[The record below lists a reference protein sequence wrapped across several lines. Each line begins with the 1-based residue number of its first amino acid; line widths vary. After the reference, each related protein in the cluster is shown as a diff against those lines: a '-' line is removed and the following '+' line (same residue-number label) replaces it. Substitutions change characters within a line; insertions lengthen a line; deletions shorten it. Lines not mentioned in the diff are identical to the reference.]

1 MRYLLLLLLVI
12 TLLVALYL
20 AGLYGFAPYAT
31 MRAELTAANAQ
42 GWAAVLPQPLPILA
56 HTPARYALLRGTIAV
71 VLAGAVVGLG
81 ALGLRRSWREVKRL
95 GQDTKRAFLSL
106 RGFWHGLSRGEQWAA
121 MAVLLLVLGLRAW
134 FLKHSAFNSDELVS
148 SDYFVWPG
156 PRVTAS
162 FYTLPNNHILYN
174 LLGGLLLRL
183 APAGTDPELLLRLP
197 SLVLGFAGT
206 GLAYAGLARLT
217 SLRVATCSVCLAQ
230 LVPEAVEHS
239 VAARGYGV
247 QAACVYALFLAV
259 LVLLRGPA
267 CHRLAWTVVV
277 VASVLGFYLIPTF
290 IYPFLSL
297 GAGLLGGLA
306 CQWRSRV
313 QAAHTVVAGAAV
325 LLLVGLLYLPVGLLS
340 GWPALLA
347 NNYVVRLTAAHFWS
361 NLGPYYLWGTVGTL
375 LGQQLVTVP
384 ALLLLISGGMVLIR
398 RWAPPAWWPVAA
410 LAWVGLLGPL
420 PLLAVQRV
428 FAPTRTVHYVAFF
441 VALLGALLFEAV
453 VRRTRGPAYLAWLVL
468 GAGLAGYAGYRL
480 PRLAQEVAL
489 ERALRNEAIQADQWL
504 RARRP
509 RRVFTNAYGQS
520 LHLRHL
526 ALARR
531 QPQLPIQLVEQ
542 RPSIE
547 PHDYLLLVRGRRLPG
562 WVRPP
567 YRLVYQHG
575 HLVIYDL
582 MPGQAISAGLM
593 QSH

>member
-1 MRYLLLLLLVI
+1 M
-12 TLLVALYL
+12 
-20 AGLYGFAPYAT
+20 
-31 MRAELTAANAQ
+31 
-42 GWAAVLPQPLPILA
+42 
-56 HTPARYALLRGTIAV
+56 
-71 VLAGAVVGLG
+71 
-81 ALGLRRSWREVKRL
+81 
-95 GQDTKRAFLSL
+95 
-106 RGFWHGLSRGEQWAA
+106 
-121 MAVLLLVLGLRAW
+121 
-134 FLKHSAFNSDELVS
+134 
-148 SDYFVWPG
+148 
-156 PRVTAS
+156 
-162 FYTLPNNHILYN
+162 
-174 LLGGLLLRL
+174 
-183 APAGTDPELLLRLP
+183 
-197 SLVLGFAGT
+197 
-206 GLAYAGLARLT
+206 
-217 SLRVATCSVCLAQ
+217 
-230 LVPEAVEHS
+230 
-239 VAARGYGV
+239 
-247 QAACVYALFLAV
+247 
-259 LVLLRGPA
+259 
-267 CHRLAWTVVV
+267 
-277 VASVLGFYLIPTF
+277 
-290 IYPFLSL
+290 
-297 GAGLLGGLA
+297 
-306 CQWRSRV
+306 
-313 QAAHTVVAGAAV
+313 
-325 LLLVGLLYLPVGLLS
+325 
-340 GWPALLA
+340 
-347 NNYVVRLTAAHFWS
+347 
-361 NLGPYYLWGTVGTL
+361 
-375 LGQQLVTVP
+375 TVP

-428 FAPTRTVHYVAFF
+428 FAPTRPVQYVVFF

-489 ERALRNEAIQADQWL
+489 ERALRNETIQADQWL

-547 PHDYLLLVRGRRLPG
+547 PHDYLLLVRGRRLPD

-582 MPGQAISAGLM
+582 MPDQAISAGLM